1 VVNRTNFT
9 KLFGMVILLA
19 CSATAQRVLSK
30 TIDASGHG
38 GTTYTIH
45 FDGPSGGLGPIIT
58 NMPYSLE
65 RTIEHVRTLA
75 NGERSSTTDVAPMY
89 RDSLG
94 RRRLDSSLFLG
105 QYSKEG
111 LRIICIRDWIGE
123 YEYILDPVNRVAH
136 RMKMPRSIAE
146 GSPMR
151 TRMDN
156 VPLPPPP
163 ASPNAIPSAL
173 VESLGT
179 QMIDGFLAEGRR
191 ITAYDQPKVAVNE
204 FWVNQKLEF
213 VIRADNREANGVET
227 IESLI
232 NVSHAEP
239 DPALF
244 QVPPD
249 YKRVDESGPFTVVIS
264 AR

>member
-1 VVNRTNFT
+1 MNRARFSR
-9 KLFGMVILLA
+9 LPAALILLA
-19 CSATAQRVLSK
+19 WSATAQRIVSK
-30 TIDASGHG
+30 TADADGHG
-38 GTTYTIH
+38 GTTYTIQ
-45 FDGPSGGLGPIIT
+45 FDGPTDLLGAIIE

-75 NGERSSTTDVAPMY
+75 NGTRSSTIDVAPMY

-94 RRRLDSSLFLG
+94 RRRLDSYVFRG
-105 QYSKEG
+105 QYSTEG

-136 RMKMPRSIAE
+136 RMKMPRSIAQLVA
-146 GSPMR
+146 
-151 TRMDN
+151 TRMDH

-163 ASPNAIPSAL
+163 AL
-173 VESLGT
+173 VESLGPK
-179 QMIDGFLAEGRR
+179 MIDGFLAEGRR
-191 ITAYDQPKVAVNE
+191 ITSYDQPRRVGVNE
-204 FWVNQKLEF
+204 FWVNKNLEF
-213 VIRADNREANGVET
+213 VIRADNRETNGTET

-244 QVPPD
+244 QVPPG
-249 YKRVDESGPFTVVIS
+249 YKLVDENNRFDVVV
-264 AR
+264 RMR